1 MFPQD
6 LGLPSQLNAAN
17 EARQLAIAYYC
28 EAHNALISDAVTAER
43 RYRQM
48 VVATRN
54 YELRMH
60 SAHIKAQ
67 RLKEKVD
74 LLVNTALDE
83 LAALAGNRSPDIDGT
98 ESSSQLEQSA
108 CTSTSRS

>member
-17 EARQLAIAYYC
+17 EARQLAIAYCC
-28 EAHNALISDAVTAER
+28 EAHNAFISDAVTAER

-54 YELRMH
+54 YDLRMH
-60 SAHIKAQ
+60 SACIKAQ
-67 RLKEKVD
+67 RLKEKMVM
-74 LLVNTALDE
+74 LINTALDE
-83 LAALAGNRSPDIDGT
+83 LAAFAGNCSPDINGT
-98 ESSSQLEQSA
+98 ESSYQPSVEQSA
-108 CTSTSRS
+108 CTSRG